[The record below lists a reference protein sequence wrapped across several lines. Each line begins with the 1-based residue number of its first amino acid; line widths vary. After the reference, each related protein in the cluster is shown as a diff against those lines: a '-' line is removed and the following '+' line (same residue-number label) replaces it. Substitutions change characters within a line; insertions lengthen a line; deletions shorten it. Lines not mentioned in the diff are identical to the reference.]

1 MAAATFKKRQKEVAR
16 REKQQKKLAR
26 RLERKQ
32 DKAKAP
38 SGAPGESVQVGES
51 ASKQG
56 PIIL

>member
-1 MAAATFKKRQKEVAR
+1 
-16 REKQQKKLAR
+16 
-26 RLERKQ
+26 LERKQ

-38 SGAPGESVQVGES
+38 RGALGESIQVGEF